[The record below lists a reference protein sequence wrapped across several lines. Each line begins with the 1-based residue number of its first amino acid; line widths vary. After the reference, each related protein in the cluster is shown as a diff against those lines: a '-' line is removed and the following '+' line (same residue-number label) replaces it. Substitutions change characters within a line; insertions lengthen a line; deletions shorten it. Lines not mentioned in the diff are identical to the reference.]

1 MQTAHVMVNIGGD
14 NGNQVPKDVTA
25 AETAVLIA
33 IHGDEAVQDVSP
45 TGEIDRTN
53 RDELARLRGIY
64 GRATDGES
72 NRIIDQLFPGAGARV
87 FETLEELGL
96 PEKVYKALTRASAS
110 PVAAEVAPVK
120 TPAAEL
126 GVHDMSVAQLKSY
139 AAAKGIDLG
148 DATKKADI
156 VSVIDTAT
164 IKADAAARGMEAG
177 SNPAT
182 IAAALQA
189 DDAAALADDETDGV
203 REMADAA
210 GDKLFA

>member
-14 NGNQVPKDVTA
+14 SGNQVPKDVTA
-25 AETAVLIA
+25 AEIAVLIA

-53 RDELARLRGIY
+53 RDELARLRSIY

-96 PEKVYKALTRASAS
+96 PEKVYKALTRASAT
-110 PVAAEVAPVK
+110 PVAVEAVADE
-120 TPAAEL
+120 PAAPEAKK
-126 GVHDMSVAQLKSY
+126 GRKAKAEPVVE
-139 AAAKGIDLG
+139 AAAPII
-148 DATKKADI
+148 TKSELD
-156 VSVIDTAT
+156 S
-164 IKADAAARGMEAG
+164 
-177 SNPAT
+177 
-182 IAAALQA
+182 
-189 DDAAALADDETDGV
+189 ETDGV
-203 REMADAA
+203 KEMADAA